1 MFIKFWILGWVMTST
16 MGVIAALIMDPDLE
30 VDKKMVVAVGVNFLT
45 WPLEIIVLMAIFI
58 KDIMDG
64 R

>member
-1 MFIKFWILGWVMTST
+1 